1 MDKSHTELLGEIRA
15 ELEKIKGALV
25 ALEEKLASCEA
36 EAAEEAAPDFLEIAE
51 PEVDIAE
58 PEVEAPEF
66 APDGQDAADFT
77 DFEIGSEVEVGPEAA
92 DAPSGRAVGDRE
104 MVAESTDPRLHHS
117 DAAPEPEPALAPE
130 PEPAVEPAPE
140 PEPEPEPAPA
150 PKPKAKPALD
160 GNYQWLQAR
169 PGVSV
174 KHIRSGISLLDRAQF
189 ITILFKEDYA
199 LYDSTLATLE
209 SMESLDDA
217 VAYLMDQFPQWNY
230 KSDIVFSFMMAVRK
244 KLG

>member
-1 MDKSHTELLGEIRA
+1 MDKSHTELLGEIRS
-15 ELEKIKGALV
+15 ELEKLKEALS
-25 ALEEKLASCEA
+25 ALELKLAECEA
-36 EAAEEAAPDFLEIAE
+36 GSTEE
-51 PEVDIAE
+51 
-58 PEVEAPEF
+58 
-66 APDGQDAADFT
+66 AADFT
-77 DFEIGSEVEVGPEAA
+77 DFEIGSVEDGDLPEAEPVAVAEPEPVVEAEAVAAFVPEVEV
-92 DAPSGRAVGDRE
+92 DFSV
-104 MVAESTDPRLHHS
+104 
-117 DAAPEPEPALAPE
+117 EPEPVVEPE
-130 PEPAVEPAPE
+130 PEPAVEAEPAPAVVAEPETGPEPEPAPE
-140 PEPEPEPAPA
+140 PEPEPEPEPA
-150 PKPKAKPALD
+150 PKPKAKPLAE
-160 GNYQWLQAR
+160 GNYQWMQAR

-209 SMESLDDA
+209 SMDSLEDA

>member
-1 MDKSHTELLGEIRA
+1 MDKSHTELLGEIRS
-15 ELEKIKGALV
+15 ELEKLKGALS
-25 ALEEKLASCEA
+25 ALEVKLAECEA
-36 EAAEEAAPDFLEIAE
+36 ASAAEP
-51 PEVDIAE
+51 
-58 PEVEAPEF
+58 
-66 APDGQDAADFT
+66 ADFT
-77 DFEIGSEVEVGPEAA
+77 DFEIGSVDDGDLPEAEPVALAGGEPALEPEAVAAFVPEVVEEFEPEVEV
-92 DAPSGRAVGDRE
+92 DLSV
-104 MVAESTDPRLHHS
+104 
-117 DAAPEPEPALAPE
+117 E
-130 PEPAVEPAPE
+130 PEPAVEPEAVVEPEPAVEAEPAPAVVAEPEPESE
-140 PEPEPEPAPA
+140 PEPEPEPAP
-150 PKPKAKPALD
+150 KPKAKPLSE
-160 GNYQWLQAR
+160 GNYQWMQAR

-209 SMESLDDA
+209 SMDSLEDA

>member
-1 MDKSHTELLGEIRA
+1 MKNKICNNCKSINGERA
-15 ELEKIKGALV
+15 TYCRQCGGSLDDAVIT
-25 ALEEKLASCEA
+25 
-36 EAAEEAAPDFLEIAE
+36 
-51 PEVDIAE
+51 
-58 PEVEAPEF
+58 EVEAI
-66 APDGQDAADFT
+66 
-77 DFEIGSEVEVGPEAA
+77 EI
-92 DAPSGRAVGDRE
+92 
-104 MVAESTDPRLHHS
+104 
-117 DAAPEPEPALAPE
+117 
-130 PEPAVEPAPE
+130 
-140 PEPEPEPAPA
+140 A
-150 PKPKAKPALD
+150 PKPKAKPLAE
-160 GNYQWLQAR
+160 GNYQWMQAR

-209 SMESLDDA
+209 SMDSLEDA